1 MIRDGKKHILN
12 AEDLVRGDVVIVK
25 AGDRIPADLRI
36 VESRFRLHLRLM
48 IGFSKFQTNHG
59 VVALFIWSK
68 QCAGPWWLKRC
79 SLVDL
84 TC

>member
-48 IGFSKFQTNHG
+48 IGFSKFHPT
-59 VVALFIWSK
+59 K
-68 QCAGPWWLKRC
+68 
-79 SLVDL
+79 DL
-84 TC
+84 MQQMVFLGQ